1 MERFHRSLVHWT
13 NILGIGDDDKE
24 APLLNIFSKNIYIR
38 LGNIKPKEVMLPKA
52 QGGGQHNFV
61 DAGQQLGKKCRHLKL
76 LISRY
81 EDAAAKQQ
89 EERTQQTNENTGTGT
104 PPISSESRTGGS
116 ESSIDMSRDLNFS
129 SESRTGGSES
139 STIDTSRDLN
149 SSMLEEN
156 TTIVQLR
163 EDRKTEM
170 NERDLVK
177 EVHAVKCLFFGDSVD
192 SGIMTKSLLN
202 GLVKTALPMR
212 NGQQIQENLIRRQ
225 CILHFEISW
234 GKIRLCRKK
243 SNGGRIIGGRESTV
257 TRDAAAMANKSA
269 KIQVKEERRAATV
282 EKYSM

>member
-24 APLLNIFSKNIYIR
+24 APLFNIFSKNIYIR

-61 DAGQQLGKKCRHLKL
+61 EAGQQLGKKCRHLKL

-116 ESSIDMSRDLNFS
+116 ESSIDTSRDLNFS

-139 STIDTSRDLN
+139 SIDTSRDLN

-156 TTIVQLR
+156 TTIVQMR
-163 EDRKTEM
+163 EDGKTEI
-170 NERDLVK
+170 NEREFVK
-177 EVHAVKCLFFGDSVD
+177 EVHAVKCLFFGDSAA
-192 SGIMTKSLLN
+192 SGITTKNLLN
-202 GLVKTALPMR
+202 GLIKTALPMR
-212 NGQQIQENLIRRQ
+212 NGQQIQKNLIRRQ
-225 CILHFEISW
+225 CILHFGIGW

-243 SNGGRIIGGRESTV
+243 SNAGRIIGGRESTG
-257 TRDAAAMANKSA
+257 TRETPLQWQIKVQ
-269 KIQVKEERRAATV
+269 KCK
-282 EKYSM
+282 